1 MRLASILSG
10 RILATVI
17 LALAIPFAAG
27 AQDSVV
33 VSYDGYAGFQGPL
46 WAAKDLELL
55 RKHGLKAEM
64 VLITGST
71 RGMAALISGS
81 SDFAQGSAS
90 APIPIRLRGG
100 DIAIIAAALNK
111 FPFSFVAQKEI
122 RKPADLIG
130 KKIGI
135 LNFGGSTDLAITL
148 ALKEWNI
155 PRQAVTIFAGGGA
168 PERLAALSTRA
179 IDASV
184 LSPPETLAAARL
196 GMNILGHLSDL
207 KAAFPQT
214 VITVRRSYLEKSRE
228 TVKRFVRAYSEAIYE
243 FKTDKAKAMAVYA
256 NRLKQQDPKVLE
268 ATYDYFAPKFS
279 FPPRIDRDGIRNALE
294 LVSDRDR
301 EAKGDINVEQFIDE
315 SLINE
320 LEKEGFFKKLR

>member
-1 MRLASILSG
+1 VKLAPKIFG
-10 RILATVI
+10 RILAGFI
-17 LALAIPFAAG
+17 LALAVPFG
-27 AQDSVV
+27 VCGQESVV

-46 WAAKDLELL
+46 WAAKDLELF

-100 DIAIIAAALNK
+100 DISIIAAALNK
-111 FPFSFVAQKEI
+111 FPFSVVAQKEI
-122 RKPADLIG
+122 RKPSDLIG

-155 PRQAVTIFAGGGA
+155 SRQAVTIFASGGA

-184 LSPPETLAAARL
+184 LSPPETIAAARL

-214 VITVRRSYLEKSRE
+214 VITVRRSFLEKNRE

-256 NRLKQQDPKVLE
+256 NRLKQQDAKVLE
-268 ATYDYFAPKFS
+268 ATYDYIAPKFS

-301 EAKGDINVEQFIDE
+301 EAKGEINVEQFIDE
-315 SLINE
+315 RLIDE
-320 LEKEGFFKKLR
+320 LEREGFFKKLR

>member
-1 MRLASILSG
+1 MKLASIMLA
-10 RILATVI
+10 RILAGFI
-17 LALAIPFAAG
+17 LASAIPFG
-27 AQDSVV
+27 VCAQDGVV

-46 WAAKDLELL
+46 WAAKDLELFK
-55 RKHGLKAEM
+55 RHGLKAEM

-71 RGMAALISGS
+71 RSMAALISGS
-81 SDFAQGSAS
+81 GDFAQGSAS
-90 APIPIRLRGG
+90 ASIPIRLRGG
-100 DIAIIAAALNK
+100 DLAIVAAALNK
-111 FPFSFVAQKEI
+111 FPFSVVTQKEI
-122 RKPADLIG
+122 RKPSDLIG

-155 PRQAVTIFAGGGA
+155 PRPAVTIFASGGA

-184 LSPPETLAAARL
+184 LSPPETFVAVRL
-196 GMNILGHLSDL
+196 GMNILAHLSDL

-214 VITVRRSYLEKSRE
+214 VITVRRSFLEKNRDA
-228 TVKRFVRAYSEAIYE
+228 VKRFVRAYSEAIYD
-243 FKTDKAKAMAVYA
+243 FKTDKAKGIAVYT
-256 NRLKQQDPKVLE
+256 NRLKQQDSKVLD

-279 FPPRIDRDGIRNALE
+279 LPPRVGRDGMRNALE

-315 SLINE
+315 RVTDE
-320 LEKEGFFKKLR
+320 LEREGFFRNLH

>member
-1 MRLASILSG
+1 MIFG
-10 RILATVI
+10 RILAGFI
-17 LALAIPFAAG
+17 LALAIPFAVW
-27 AQDSVV
+27 AQEGVV

-46 WAAKDLELL
+46 WAAKDLELF

-71 RGMAALISGS
+71 RAMAALISGS
-81 SDFAQGSAS
+81 TEFAQGSAS

-111 FPFSFVAQKEI
+111 FPFSVVAQQDI
-122 RKPADLIG
+122 RKPSDLIG

-148 ALKEWNI
+148 ALKDRNI
-155 PRQAVTIFAGGGA
+155 PRQAVTIFASGGA
-168 PERLAALSTRA
+168 PARLAALSTRA

-184 LSPPETLAAARL
+184 LSPPETMVAARL
-196 GMNILGHLSDL
+196 GMNILAQLSDL

-214 VITVRRSYLEKSRE
+214 VITVRRSFLEKNRDA
-228 TVKRFVRAYSEAIYE
+228 VKRFVRAYSEAIHE
-243 FKTDKAKAMAVYA
+243 FKTDKAKALAVYA
-256 NRLKQQDPKVLE
+256 NRLKQQDSKVLD

-279 FPPRIDRDGIRNALE
+279 FPPRVERDGIRNALE
-294 LVSDRDR
+294 LVSARDR
-301 EAKGDINVEQFIDE
+301 EAKGEINVEQFIDE
-315 SLINE
+315 SLIDE
-320 LEKEGFFKKLR
+320 LEREGFFKKMR